1 MYKRIVFLP
10 VLLILFSLFSCEE
23 KSVEKDYNP
32 VVLSSK
38 DYVRAEDGI
47 FEILD
52 AFYKGIYDTNVIN
65 HSYGYIDACD
75 VLYFTAGDSMR
86 FSYGEVNRFCQDQKN
101 RRGMFLAYF
110 SGQVFEPG
118 VTAHLF
124 TRDLFVDDFPVEAVI
139 DIENMGL
146 NGSDLTEYNMKV
158 TSSTFIHPDTSK
170 VSSIHFTTDY
180 VMEWAEG
187 YLTPPIHEDDIY
199 IVSGSSSGISS
210 DNYSFSTVIQD
221 PFSNYLDCCWIMF
234 GTSQITVPGGDFT
247 EGTVDYV
254 LEDECNNLINFYVDG
269 NLFYDII
276 K

>member
-1 MYKRIVFLP
+1 MDKRIFFLP
-10 VLLILFSLFSCEE
+10 VMLILISLFSCEE

-38 DYVRAEDGI
+38 DYVKAEDGI

-52 AFYKGIYDTNVIN
+52 AFYKGIHDTNVFN

-75 VLYFTAGDSMR
+75 VLYYASGDSMR
-86 FSYGEVNRFCQDQKN
+86 FSYGEVNRFCLDQKN
-101 RRGMFLAYF
+101 RRGMFIANF
-110 SGQVFEPG
+110 SGQVFETG
-118 VTAHLF
+118 VTAHLY
-124 TRDLFVDDFPVEAVI
+124 TRELFVDDFPVEAVI

-146 NGSDLTEYNMKV
+146 NESSLPEYNVRV

-170 VSSIHFTTDY
+170 VSNIHFTTDY
-180 VMEWAEG
+180 VLEWAEG

-199 IVSGSSSGISS
+199 IVSGSSNGISS
-210 DNYSFSTVIQD
+210 DNYSFSTMIQD
-221 PFSNYLDCCWIMF
+221 PLTNYLDCFWIMD

-247 EGTVDYV
+247 TGTVDYI
-254 LEDECNNLINFYVDG
+254 LDDGCNNLIYFYVDG
-269 NLFYDII
+269 NLFYDVI